1 MRDAAEPPSPP
12 IAAFPQWEHAA
23 LSTWIPYEYC
33 SRDPGYM
40 GFSSKMM
47 ARRSRYGPLCQCD
60 VVDVRRGDAGE
71 NHGSYG
77 RGQRARE
84 ACELH
89 SKTAGM

>member
-1 MRDAAEPPSPP
+1 
-12 IAAFPQWEHAA
+12 
-23 LSTWIPYEYC
+23 
-33 SRDPGYM
+33 M